1 MVLFRF
7 GYNLIMNY
15 VGLKRGTVKLAP
27 YDEMWPRLFEAE
39 KERLL
44 KALRGIIFEVEHIG
58 STAIPGLA
66 AKPLI
71 DMMASVK
78 SLSDYKKAI
87 EPLRELGYEYMPERV
102 FADRVFFPKGPEENR
117 TFHLNLVEKGSRQW
131 DEALL
136 FRDYLRT
143 HPEERNEYQR
153 LKERLAQTFAE
164 NREMYTK
171 GKNEFIS
178 KVLEVAKTDRSI
190 Y

>member
-1 MVLFRF
+1 VVFFRF

-102 FADRVFFPKGPEENR
+102 LVDRAFFPKGSEENR

-131 DEALL
+131 EEALL

-143 HPEERNEYQR
+143 HPEERNEYQC

-171 GKNEFIS
+171 GKNGFIS
-178 KVLEVAKTDRSI
+178 KVLEVAKNR
-190 Y
+190 